1 MRVILVTTPLLLSLA
16 VSQAAG
22 QAREPSRGLP
32 MAEVEACRIQFTLG
46 GDAGRWGG
54 QIAIYDASTDEAG
67 GVVTLSRRV
76 IDGREHL
83 PRLVRLDQFESCVR
97 RWRFDGRDT
106 FTISLL
112 GGTTYE
118 GAWIIEV
125 AKQLQ
130 KFRLRLRVDR

>member
-1 MRVILVTTPLLLSLA
+1 MRVILVTTFLLLSLA
-16 VSQAAG
+16 AS

-32 MAEVEACRIQFTLG
+32 IAEVEACRINFTPG

-54 QIAIYDASTDEAG
+54 QIAVYDASTDEAG
-67 GVVTLSRRV
+67 AVVTLSRRV

-83 PRLVRLDQFESCVR
+83 PRLVRPDQFESCVR

-112 GGTTYE
+112 GGTTYG
-118 GAWIIEV
+118 GAWVIEV
-125 AKQLQ
+125 TKQLQ
-130 KFRLRLRVDR
+130 RFRLRLRVDR